1 MNSMNKFIIVGRLT
15 SNPEIKELENGN
27 KVCNVTLAVDRPYKD
42 KEGNKITDF
51 LPYALWNKSAE
62 NICKFSKK
70 GDLISLEGRFDM
82 KEAEING
89 YKSNMF
95 NPVVES
101 YRHLA
106 NSKNNSFEV
115 SEVDKSEEKAIA

>member
-15 SNPEIKELENGN
+15 KDPEIKELDNGN

-51 LPYALWNKSAE
+51 LPYALWNKDADK
-62 NICKFSKK
+62 ICQFSRK

-89 YKSNMF
+89 YKSSVF

-106 NSKNNSFEV
+106 NSKNNSFDVPEI
-115 SEVDKSEEKAIA
+115 ENPEEKAIA